1 MCGPRTAGY
10 TPEERASTR
19 PDLELWWLTCVN
31 CARHASRLPRTMS
44 PRCNM
49 VEWLNRNGRAVVF
62 LCNLSVVVLA
72 VLAVLLYLRPWSAII
87 SPAAPAIGSRFA
99 LSPGGSSDSRA
110 VLYLAISTRCGA
122 CEREADSYRSLEQD
136 TDVEQGVRVVYLM
149 SEGEAAG
156 RSFLNRHGLRSQ
168 VGFGTRFKG
177 SGIREFP
184 TVVLVDRQNIVQF
197 WHVGALR
204 DKDRQRLEA
213 ALLRCSACSVGDG
226 KVFSG
231 R

>member
-10 TPEERASTR
+10 TPEEPASTR
-19 PDLELWWLTCVN
+19 PDLALWSLICAN
-31 CARHASRLPRTMS
+31 CARHASRLSRTLS
-44 PRCNM
+44 SRCNM
-49 VEWLNRNGRAVVF
+49 VEWLNRNGRVIVL

-72 VLAVLLYLRPWSAII
+72 VLAVLVYLHPWSAII

-99 LSPGGSSDSRA
+99 FSHGRSSDSRA

-122 CEREADSYRSLEQD
+122 CEREADSYRGLEQAP
-136 TDVEQGVRVVYLM
+136 DVGQGARVVYLM
-149 SEGEAAG
+149 SEGEAVG
-156 RSFLNRHGLRSQ
+156 RNFLNRHGLRSE

-184 TVVLVDRQNIVQF
+184 TVVLVDRQNIVRF
-197 WHVGALR
+197 WHVGALS

-213 ALLRCSACSVGDG
+213 ARLQCSACSVGDG
-226 KVFSG
+226 KVSSG